1 MADLDSLTD
10 TELLNLWDTTL
21 DFGERDAIV
30 EELKSRDLFPKA
42 GVARWEAET
51 GAYPLFEDPEFL
63 QKLLAKREFADSLQ
77 ASWKPTSDPCG
88 PQAEFEVTPVQ
99 RFVANLLSPKSPYM
113 SALLYHGVG
122 VGKTCAAIQITES
135 WLEAYPRDKVIV
147 ITPPTIKQG
156 FYNTIFDA
164 ERMRIANEEGVP
176 NTAAGCLGDKY
187 MKITGTLLER
197 DKGRIQRRVIQAI
210 NRRYDFYGYI
220 SFANRVRDLLSGIS
234 SDKTP
239 EQREKLEASLIRRE
253 FNGRLIVVD
262 EAHNLRDLPE
272 DVAEEDTDGP
282 GGGEEVADAKAGKL
296 LTPYLRKVLA
306 AAEGTKLVLMTATPM
321 YNTYREIIFILN
333 LLLMNDKK
341 GLLAESDIFNKRG
354 EFRNEAAKE
363 KLGNVARHYVS
374 FMRGENP
381 ISFPI
386 RLFPEVGGVGADA
399 SRLTRATYPSLN
411 PRNAP
416 VGFAE
421 TVYIEHL
428 PIVPIPLQGDNLK
441 ASLAFMNDLPPVPSG
456 SAPGTGG
463 LSSIVL
469 EKLVHAGN
477 FILPATDDTRSDSL
491 DAYKART
498 DADSFRKLFAKETI
512 GGEVRYKALVPGGAR
527 WLGADQLAPYSGKF
541 VYLLNKLR
549 NGEGVSFVYT
559 RFINAGALP
568 LALALEANGYTPYGR
583 RSGLLGDGIQTPG
596 RRQCALCPL
605 REEEHKKGG
614 AGGEG
619 SGHSFTPAYYGLLTG
634 DITLSPKNAD
644 IIKAEQNV
652 ANVYGGK
659 LKVVVG
665 SQVASEG
672 VDLRFVREIHVL
684 DSWFHLNKTE
694 QILGRGIRYRSHCH
708 PDLPVE
714 KRNTT
719 IYLYAATLP
728 QEMSRETADL
738 YSYRVA
744 FRKAVQV
751 GRVSRVLKE
760 NAIDC
765 NLNHDAIIISGQPPV
780 RQIDSQRHERPSVN
794 INDMPFT
801 AVCDWTECA
810 YDCKPKIA
818 VVPGGTDDSTYS
830 DFAARWR
837 ESSLKKRIKALFE
850 EQASYRDEDLIE
862 MLDIPQANI
871 VDLLLSIVDNRFFQV
886 THNGVRGYIRYCNKY
901 FIFQPNVY
909 GDLQIPMAL
918 RAAKVPV
925 KRDEYSPEIR
935 ELVEEANEENREG
948 VEREA
953 DEEVG
958 EGDRRGVSTEG
969 LEETWA
975 AFVEWSTAMAGATEP
990 VKVHEKIFTKIRAM
1004 SKGDEEVE
1012 KKLKMI
1018 LEMANWFQRAYQS
1031 SERKSPEKMRD
1042 ALLEYFWDSWFSLDE
1057 QKYLL
1062 TKGVAGANSMVNY
1075 TRYSVGRI
1083 HVQRMFKPADG
1094 TIEYI
1099 CEGGEPCRSSVVEEV
1114 EKDKEK
1120 ADTLR
1125 KIDLTV
1131 RGTGALYGFLVSK
1144 NGSLVFKTNQ
1154 PVKNVGDKPGK
1165 GSECA
1170 NVTTIRIHLDKLRK
1184 LGPVLSANGFT
1195 DFQLNDVYMVSRHK
1209 IEHATRACTLLEFV
1223 LRYMDGVG
1231 VERKRW
1237 FLRPVGAFYAGL
1249 KSEFKVGKKAKEA
1262 KK

>member
-1 MADLDSLTD
+1 MEDLDSLTD

-30 EELKSRDLFPKA
+30 EELKTRDLFPKA

-51 GAYPLFEDPEFL
+51 GSYPLFDDPEFL
-63 QKLLAKREFADSLQ
+63 QKLLAKREFAESLQ
-77 ASWKPTSDPCG
+77 TSWKPTSDPCG

-99 RFVANLLSPKSPYM
+99 RFVANLMSPKSPYM

-164 ERMRIANEEGVP
+164 ERMKISKEEGVP
-176 NTAAGCLGDKY
+176 NTASGCLGDKY

-197 DKGRIQRRVIQAI
+197 DRARIQRRVIQAI
-210 NRRYDFYGYI
+210 NRRYEFYGYI
-220 SFANRVRDLLSGIS
+220 SFANKVRDLLSGIS
-234 SDKTP
+234 ADKSDEERAKI
-239 EQREKLEASLIRRE
+239 EATLIRRE

-272 DVAEEDTDGP
+272 DIADEDTDGP
-282 GGGEEVADAKAGKL
+282 GGGEDIADAKAGKL
-296 LTPYLRKVLA
+296 LTPYLRKVLSSS
-306 AAEGTKLVLMTATPM
+306 EGMKLVLMTATPM

-333 LLLMNDKK
+333 LLLMNDKRA
-341 GLLAESDIFNKRG
+341 LLSESDIFNTKG
-354 EFRNEAAKE
+354 DFRNEAAKE

-386 RLFPEVGGVGADA
+386 RLFPEGV
-399 SRLTRATYPSLN
+399 SRLTRAGYPTLN

-416 VGFAE
+416 VNPGE
-421 TVYIEHL
+421 TIFIEHL
-428 PIVPIPLQGDNLK
+428 PIVPIPLTGDNLK
-441 ASLAFMNDLPPVPSG
+441 ASLAFMNDLPPVTSK
-456 SAPGTGG
+456 APGAGG

-477 FILPATDDTRSDSL
+477 FILPATASTSGDTL
-491 DAYKART
+491 DNYRART
-498 DADSFRKLFAKETI
+498 DADSFKKLFARETI
-512 GGEVRYKALVPGGAR
+512 GGEVRYKALVPGGSR
-527 WLGADQLAPYSGKF
+527 WLGVDQLAPYSGKF
-541 VYLLNKLR
+541 VYLLDKLR
-549 NGEGVSFVYT
+549 NVEGVSFVYT
-559 RFINAGALP
+559 RFISAGALP
-568 LALALEANGYTPYGR
+568 LALVLEANGYTPYGR
-583 RSGLLGDGIQTPG
+583 RSGLLADGIQTSG

-605 REEEHKKGG
+605 REEEHRGLG
-614 AGGEG
+614 ERAG
-619 SGHSFTPAYYGLLTG
+619 HPFTPAYYGLLTG
-634 DITLSPKNAD
+634 DVTLSPKNAD

-659 LKVVVG
+659 LKVIVG

-672 VDLRFVREIHVL
+672 VDLRFIREIHVL

-708 PDLPVE
+708 PELPVE

-780 RQIDSQRHERPSVN
+780 RQIDAQRHERPTVN

-810 YDCKPKIA
+810 YDCKPKIE

-837 ESSLKKRIKALFE
+837 ESSLKKRIKLLFE
-850 EQASYRDEDLIE
+850 EQPSYRDEDLIE

-886 THNGVRGYIRYCNKY
+886 TYKGVSGYIRYCNKY

-925 KRDEYSPEIR
+925 KRDEYSPAIR
-935 ELVEEANEENREG
+935 EIVEEADEEEA
-948 VEREA
+948 EEA
-953 DEEVG
+953 DEEV
-958 EGDRRGVSTEG
+958 RREVSTEG
-969 LEETWA
+969 LEETWD
-975 AFVEWSTAMAGATEP
+975 AFVGWCTAMAGATEP
-990 VKVHEKIFTKIRAM
+990 VKVSEKIFTKIRSL
-1004 SKGDEEVE
+1004 SKGDGEIE
-1012 KKLKMI
+1012 KKLKMV

-1031 SERKSPEKMRD
+1031 SERKSPEQMRD
-1042 ALLEYFWDSWFSLDE
+1042 ALLEYFWDNWFSTEE
-1057 QKYLL
+1057 QRYLIARR
-1062 TKGVAGANSMVNY
+1062 VAGANSMVSY
-1075 TRYSVGRI
+1075 TRYSVGKINVLRL
-1083 HVQRMFKPADG
+1083 FKPGDG
-1094 TIEYI
+1094 SVEFL
-1099 CEGGEPCRSSVVEEV
+1099 CEGGEPCRSAVVEEI

-1120 ADTLR
+1120 LDNLR
-1125 KIDLTV
+1125 KIDLTG

-1144 NGSLVFKTNQ
+1144 NGSLVFKTNA
-1154 PVKNVGDKPGK
+1154 PIKNVGEKPGK

-1170 NVTTIRIHLDKLRK
+1170 NVSTIRLHLDKLRK
-1184 LGPVLSANGFT
+1184 LGPILAANGFT
-1195 DFQLNDVYMVSRHK
+1195 DFQLNDVYMTSRHK

-1231 VERKRW
+1231 VDRKRW
-1237 FLRPVGAFYAGL
+1237 FLRPVGSFYAGL

>member
-1 MADLDSLTD
+1 MEDLDSLPEA
-10 TELLNLWDTTL
+10 ELLNLWDTTL
-21 DFGERDAIV
+21 DFGDRDAIV
-30 EELKSRDLFPKA
+30 EVLQRHNLFPKA

-51 GAYPLFEDPEFL
+51 GSYPLFDDPEFL
-63 QKLLAKREFADSLQ
+63 QKLLAKREFAESLQ
-77 ASWKPTSDPCG
+77 TSWKSTTDPCE

-122 VGKTCAAIQITES
+122 VGKTCAAIQITEA

-156 FYNTIFDA
+156 FYNTIFDV
-164 ERMRIANEEGVP
+164 ERMTLSKEEGVP
-176 NTAAGCLGDKY
+176 NTATGCLGDKY
-187 MKITGTLLER
+187 MKLTGTLLER
-197 DKGRIQRRVIQAI
+197 DRARIQRRVIQAI
-210 NRRYDFYGYI
+210 HRRYEFYGYI
-220 SFANRVRDLLSGIS
+220 AFANRVRDLLSGIS
-234 SDKTP
+234 ADKSDEERAKI
-239 EQREKLEASLIRRE
+239 EATLIRRE
-253 FNGRLIVVD
+253 FNGHLIVID

-272 DVAEEDTDGP
+272 DIADEDPDGP

-296 LTPYLRKVLA
+296 LTPYLRKVLS
-306 AAEGTKLVLMTATPM
+306 AAEGVKLVLMTATPM

-341 GLLAESDIFNKRG
+341 AQLNESDIFNARG
-354 EFRNEAAKE
+354 DFRNEAAKE
-363 KLGNVARHYVS
+363 RLGNVARHYVS

-386 RLFPEVGGVGADA
+386 RLFPEDRG
-399 SRLTRATYPSLN
+399 RLTRASYPALN

-416 VGFAE
+416 VNPAE

-428 PIVPIPLQGDNLK
+428 PIVPIPLEGDNLK
-441 ASLAFMNDLPPVPSG
+441 ASLAFMNDLPPVTSKATG
-456 SAPGTGG
+456 AGG

-477 FILPATDDTRSDSL
+477 FILPATDDTRGDTL
-491 DAYKART
+491 EAYRART
-498 DADSFRKLFAKETI
+498 DVESFRKLFTEETI
-512 GGEVRYKALVPGGAR
+512 GGEVRYKSLVSGGAR

-541 VYLLNKLR
+541 VFLLEKLR
-549 NGEGVSFVYT
+549 NGEGVAFVYT

-583 RSGLLGDGIQTPG
+583 RTGFLADGIQTPG

-605 REEEHKKGG
+605 REEEHKR
-614 AGGEG
+614 AGG
-619 SGHSFTPAYYGLLTG
+619 SIGHTFTPAYYGLITG
-634 DITLSPKNAD
+634 NISLSPKYAD

-659 LKVVVG
+659 LKVIVG

-672 VDLRFVREIHVL
+672 VDLRFVREIHIL

-714 KRNTT
+714 KRNVT

-728 QEMSRETADL
+728 SEMNRETADM

-744 FRKAVQV
+744 FRKAAQV

-760 NAIDC
+760 CAIDC
-765 NLNHDAIIISGQPPV
+765 NLNHDAILISGQPPV
-780 RQIDSQRHERPSVN
+780 RQIDGQRHERAAVN

-801 AVCDWTECA
+801 AVCDWTECP

-830 DFAARWR
+830 EFAARWR
-837 ESSLKKRIKALFE
+837 ESSLKRRIKTLFE
-850 EQASYRDEDLIE
+850 EQTSWRDEDLIE
-862 MLDIPQANI
+862 MLDIPQTNI
-871 VDLLLSIVDNRFFQV
+871 VDLLLSVVDNRYFFV
-886 THNGVRGYIRYCNKY
+886 THKGVNGYIRYCNRY

-925 KRDEYSPEIR
+925 KRDEYTPATREI
-935 ELVEEANEENREG
+935 EAEADDEEEEAREDGEEGETG
-948 VEREA
+948 EA
-953 DEEVG
+953 RV
-958 EGDRRGVSTEG
+958 RRPISTEG
-969 LEETWA
+969 LEETWS
-975 AFVEWSTAMAGATEP
+975 AFVGWCTAMAGAAEP
-990 VKVHEKIFTKIRAM
+990 VKVHERILSKIR
-1004 SKGDEEVE
+1004 SLSRGDEEIE
-1012 KKLKMI
+1012 KKLKMV

-1031 SERKSPEKMRD
+1031 SERKSPDQMRD
-1042 ALLEYFWDSWFSLDE
+1042 ALLEYFWDNWFSFEE
-1057 QKYLL
+1057 QKFLI
-1062 TKGVAGANSMVNY
+1062 TRRVPGANSMMNY
-1075 TRYSVGRI
+1075 TLYSLGRLSI
-1083 HVQRMFKPADG
+1083 LRLFKAADG
-1094 TIEYI
+1094 SIEYI
-1099 CEGGEPCRSSVVEEV
+1099 CEGGEPCRASIVEEI
-1114 EKDKEK
+1114 EKDKDK
-1120 ADTLR
+1120 ADPLR
-1125 KIDLTV
+1125 RIDLSG
-1131 RGTGALYGFLVSK
+1131 RGTGAMYGFLASK
-1144 NGSLVFKTNQ
+1144 NGSLVFKTNA
-1154 PVKNVGDKPGK
+1154 PIKNIGDKPGK

-1170 NVTTIRIHLDKLRK
+1170 NVSTIRLHLDKLRK
-1184 LGPVLSANGFT
+1184 LGPVLATNGFT
-1195 DFQLNDVYMVSRHK
+1195 DFQLNDVYMTSRHK
-1209 IEHATRACTLLEFV
+1209 IEHATRACTLLEFM

-1231 VERKRW
+1231 VDRKRW
-1237 FLRPVGAFYAGL
+1237 FLRPVGAYAAGL
-1249 KSEFKVGKKAKEA
+1249 QSEFKVGKKVKDT